1 MNERQELLEIIKN
14 NALFHGDFVLASGK
28 KSNFYLDGRLVTL
41 DPKGA
46 QLIGK
51 VMHKRLIELGIEA
64 AGGLTMGA
72 DPIAAAVAVVSE
84 YEGKPI
90 KAFIV
95 RKEAKDHG
103 KQKQVEGPI
112 TGNETV
118 AILEDTVTTGESSL
132 KAIEALEKLGCKVVI
147 VMPII
152 DRLDG
157 AEELVTSRGYMFE
170 PLFTIRD
177 LGIE

>member
-1 MNERQELLEIIKN
+1 MKEREELLALIKEI
-14 NALFHGDFVLASGK
+14 ALFRGHFILASGK
-28 KSNFYLDGRLVTL
+28 ESDFYLDGRLVTL

-51 VMHKRLIELGIEA
+51 VMHKRLIELGVEA

-84 YEGKPI
+84 YENKPI

-103 KQKQVEGPI
+103 KQKQVEGSI
-112 TGNETV
+112 KGGEVV

-132 KAIEALEKLGCKVVI
+132 KAIEAMEKLNCKIAV

-157 AEELVTSRGYMFE
+157 AKELINSKGYNFE
-170 PLFTIRD
+170 PLFTIHD